1 MIFNCKQCGIE
12 SEWHERG
19 RMKKFCS
26 QKCQINYHN
35 NKNMN
40 RKPYRT
46 SWVRTGFV
54 KVPERVFTTP
64 LDRYMDSATLIE
76 MKRLEVDEA

>member
-1 MIFNCKQCGIE
+1 LIFNCKQCGIE

-26 QKCQINYHN
+26 QKCAIIFHK

-40 RKPYRT
+40 RMPYKS
-46 SWVRTGFV
+46 SWVYTGFV